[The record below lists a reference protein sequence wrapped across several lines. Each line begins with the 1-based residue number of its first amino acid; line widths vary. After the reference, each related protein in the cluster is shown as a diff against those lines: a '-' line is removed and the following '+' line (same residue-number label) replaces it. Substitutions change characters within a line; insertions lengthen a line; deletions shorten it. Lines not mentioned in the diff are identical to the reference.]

1 MELTLEEADEVH
13 VHSNRDTRDS
23 SSLSADDR
31 EGTMVCPACLS
42 AIIVSQLPA
51 ISAAALSAAGV
62 KMAYD
67 QKRSPKTREV
77 RAVQPLRIHKV
88 KFQGNLQHFQN
99 LDTFHCVQ
107 GSTYFLADLV
117 HGSLRHLGACAGGPR
132 SEDDCATARLS
143 SHTFNSTK
151 VASKRV

>member
-1 MELTLEEADEVH
+1 
-13 VHSNRDTRDS
+13 
-23 SSLSADDR
+23 
-31 EGTMVCPACLS
+31 MVCPACLS

-88 KFQGNLQHFQN
+88 IVQANLQHLNNVDMFYS
-99 LDTFHCVQ
+99 V
-107 GSTYFLADLV
+107 
-117 HGSLRHLGACAGGPR
+117 
-132 SEDDCATARLS
+132 
-143 SHTFNSTK
+143 
-151 VASKRV
+151 